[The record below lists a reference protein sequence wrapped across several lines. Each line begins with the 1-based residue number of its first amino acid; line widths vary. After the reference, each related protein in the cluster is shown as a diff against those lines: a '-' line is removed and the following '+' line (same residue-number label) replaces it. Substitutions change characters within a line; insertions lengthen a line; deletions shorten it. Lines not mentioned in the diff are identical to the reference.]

1 MDFGIRDKVAFVAG
15 GSKGMGRATA
25 LALGEEGCKVL
36 IVAREQGPIDAVVAE
51 IRTAGGTAEGISAD
65 LSTAEGIAH
74 ALEVCRSHWDMPD
87 IVIAQTNDFSG
98 TKALTMSPETVEE
111 VFRILTVSAIRLAQA
126 TIPAMQAK
134 KWGRFV
140 HIGSSTAKEPET
152 RFSHAPANIARP
164 ATSGFLKTLSTEV
177 AADGVTVNTVA
188 PGWTLTPTL
197 EHLFIDLNK
206 WTMEQGNA
214 WLKETIGIP
223 VGRAGKP
230 EEIGATVAFLCSQQA
245 AFITGGWILV
255 DGGQHFS
262 IM

>member
-111 VFRILTVSAIRLAQA
+111 VFRILT
-126 TIPAMQAK
+126 
-134 KWGRFV
+134 
-140 HIGSSTAKEPET
+140 AKEPET

-206 WTMEQGNA
+206 WTMEQGTA